1 MGREI
6 ISNNHRETLKF
17 LVEILGQHNIQYQ
30 FTGGLAG
37 NVYGSTWPL
46 HDIDLEVAQNDIG
59 RVADILQDY
68 TVRPLSRFVDEEF
81 DLMLLGLRI
90 NQVDVE
96 INQVEDAWIFTNGR
110 RTQLNTD
117 LSRKNK
123 MIFLELELYVQPLED
138 IIKYKKLLGRAAD
151 VNDLMTLKL

>member
-17 LVEILGQHNIQYQ
+17 LVEILSQHNIEYQ

-59 RVADILQDY
+59 RVADIFKDY

-96 INQVEDAWIFTNGR
+96 INQVEDAWIFTNGI

-123 MIFLELELYVQPLED
+123 MNFLNLELYVQPLED
-138 IIKYKKLLGRAAD
+138 IIKYKNLLGRQAD
-151 VNDLMTLKL
+151 INDLMKLKL

>member
-17 LVEILGQHNIQYQ
+17 LVEILSQHNIEYQ

-96 INQVEDAWIFTNGR
+96 INQVEDAWIFTNGI

-123 MIFLELELYVQPLED
+123 MIFLALELYVQPLED
-138 IIKYKKLLGRAAD
+138 IIKYKNLLGRQAD
-151 VNDLMTLKL
+151 VNDLMKLKL

>member
-96 INQVEDAWIFTNGR
+96 INQVEDAWIFTNGI

-123 MIFLELELYVQPLED
+123 MNFLNLELYVQPLED
-138 IIKYKKLLGRAAD
+138 IIKYKNLLGRQAD
-151 VNDLMTLKL
+151 INDLMKLKL